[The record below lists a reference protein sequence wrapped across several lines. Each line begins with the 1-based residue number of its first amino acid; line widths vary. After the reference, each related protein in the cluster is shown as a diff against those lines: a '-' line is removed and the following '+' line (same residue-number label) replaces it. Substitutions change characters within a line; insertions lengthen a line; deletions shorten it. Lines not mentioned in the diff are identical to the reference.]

1 MTARDPP
8 SSRALPWKWDNRRRV
23 LRNNP
28 VSRLIQGNRRKRDQV
43 NQGPDRDQ
51 VNQGPDKEKKHN
63 PVALREKSQLRR
75 IKA

>member
-43 NQGPDRDQ
+43 NQGPD
-51 VNQGPDKEKKHN
+51 KEKKHN

>member
-23 LRNNP
+23 LRNSP
-28 VSRLIQGNRRKRDQV
+28 VSRLIQGNRRK
-43 NQGPDRDQ
+43 RDQ

>member
-23 LRNNP
+23 LRNSP
-28 VSRLIQGNRRKRDQV
+28 GSRLIQGNRRK
-43 NQGPDRDQ
+43 RDQ